1 MNLTCPKI
9 LSRIVLGLS
18 LTLAFSSQ
26 LILAGTVGTCIP
38 PSGLNCVPG
47 GGDRGA
53 ASRLALVRLSM
64 KTPRTSHS
72 RSHLAT
78 AGHRQAGRSLAGSSL
93 AESESSLR
101 RDGSR
106 GFSWMVLAAG
116 FSFLLLSV
124 RPSSKRRA
132 WKKRAFF
139 LLVLVMCMSTPVPF
153 VTGIP
158 LVAGASSLDE
168 IGFSPLQNSANE
180 VTSGL
185 EIGGLGQ
192 SQIGGTTTDA
202 AGNLYVT
209 GGFTGSLVFDTV
221 EKTVLTARNGFD
233 FFIAKYSPTRKCLWA
248 REATGSEGL
257 AGGFSLDG
265 GLAIAVDGQGNSFV
279 GGSFVSQLVF
289 KNGQKQPVATL
300 TAGSTA
306 GINFEAFVAK
316 YDRDGNLV
324 WAKGGLSGSRQ
335 SSDSLTVGI
344 NSVTGVVLDRA
355 GTPYVC
361 GQISGQSFLGTSV
374 AQAQESDTFVSRLN
388 PATGEPVWISISG
401 GEPGTISTTAIAI
414 DAAANTYVLGTFD
427 GSATFPTTT
436 PTTL

>member
-53 ASRLALVRLSM
+53 ASRPALVRLSM
-64 KTPRTSHS
+64 KTPRTGHS

-158 LVAGASSLDE
+158 
-168 IGFSPLQNSANE
+168 
-180 VTSGL
+180 
-185 EIGGLGQ
+185 
-192 SQIGGTTTDA
+192 
-202 AGNLYVT
+202 
-209 GGFTGSLVFDTV
+209 
-221 EKTVLTARNGFD
+221 
-233 FFIAKYSPTRKCLWA
+233 
-248 REATGSEGL
+248 
-257 AGGFSLDG
+257 
-265 GLAIAVDGQGNSFV
+265 
-279 GGSFVSQLVF
+279 
-289 KNGQKQPVATL
+289 
-300 TAGSTA
+300 
-306 GINFEAFVAK
+306 
-316 YDRDGNLV
+316 
-324 WAKGGLSGSRQ
+324 
-335 SSDSLTVGI
+335 
-344 NSVTGVVLDRA
+344 
-355 GTPYVC
+355 
-361 GQISGQSFLGTSV
+361 
-374 AQAQESDTFVSRLN
+374 
-388 PATGEPVWISISG
+388 
-401 GEPGTISTTAIAI
+401 
-414 DAAANTYVLGTFD
+414 
-427 GSATFPTTT
+427 
-436 PTTL
+436 